1 MDIQTC
7 LREGDLTKA
16 IELATEVARADPTA
30 IPARAALFELLCFK
44 GDLERAHK
52 QLDVIAGDSMEKA
65 YGATALLGLVRAEDQ
80 RRAVFRGEAQPN
92 FPGDEPSWAKPRL
105 AYLRGDTSV
114 ASADLEKQRAV
125 VAGTLNGQPFQD
137 LRDGDD
143 LLAPVLEVFA
153 AGGYAWFDWK
163 RIRKLT
169 AEPPRTLRDTLWFPV
184 ALELDSGEVFDA
196 HVPVLYPGTHE
207 CGDERLMVGL
217 ETDWN
222 EEGGG
227 FVRGRGRRILFANGE
242 ECDILAVRQLET
254 AS

>member
-1 MDIQTC
+1 VNIQTC

-16 IELATEVARADPTA
+16 LELATDVARADPTS
-30 IPARAALFELLCFK
+30 IPARAALFELLCLK

-52 QLDVIAGDSMEKA
+52 QLDVIAGDSLEKA
-65 YGATALLGLVRAEDQ
+65 YGATALLGLLNAEEQ
-80 RRAVFRGEAQPN
+80 RRAVFRGQALPN
-92 FPGDEPSWAKPRL
+92 FPGDEPAWAKPRL
-105 AYLRGDTSV
+105 AYLRGDGDV
-114 ASADLEKQRAV
+114 DAAALERQRPV
-125 VAGTLNGQPFQD
+125 VAGTLNGQPFED
-137 LRDGDD
+137 VRDGDD

-153 AGGYAWFDWK
+153 AGGYAWFEWG

-184 ALELDSGEVFDA
+184 ALELDTSEAFEA

-217 ETDWN
+217 ETDWS

-227 FVRGRGRRILFANGE
+227 FVRGRGRRMLFANGE
-242 ECDILAVRQLET
+242 ECDILAVRSLET